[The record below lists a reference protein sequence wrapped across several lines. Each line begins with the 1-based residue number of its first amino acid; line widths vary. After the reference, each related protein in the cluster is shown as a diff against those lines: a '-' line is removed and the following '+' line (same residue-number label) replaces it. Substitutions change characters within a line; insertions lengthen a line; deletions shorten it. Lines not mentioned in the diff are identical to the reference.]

1 MAIALA
7 GLLLF
12 AVVLL
17 NAWATRA
24 ILGDQ
29 LATPTQRAAQIAFV
43 WFIPIL
49 GALFTLHFKRKD
61 DEPSEGRYREIP
73 NPGDDMASST
83 HGWRAGRDRGG
94 SDPTSPAEGGHGD

>member
-1 MAIALA
+1 MAIALT
-7 GLLLF
+7 GLLLV
-12 AVVLL
+12 AIALL

-24 ILGDQ
+24 ILGDY

-61 DEPSEGRYREIP
+61 DEPSEGGYREIP

-83 HGWRAGRDRGG
+83 HGWRAGRDRVG
-94 SDPTSPAEGGHGD
+94 SDSSGPTEGGHGD